1 VVARVGFG
9 DGQGVSVVTAS
20 AEIEAPIELVW
31 EVVSD
36 PRNLPHWER
45 HIVRVTGVP
54 KEGLREGTRYVTE
67 MRFMSVRANVKAEV
81 LEWDPPR
88 RATFQLVGLLD
99 ATVTTTVEPLGPDR
113 TRLDHVVEY
122 SFRGGPLG
130 SVAARSLQL
139 VGGAG
144 YALRRGIA
152 AQKHQIEDR
161 ADGW

>member
-1 VVARVGFG
+1 M
-9 DGQGVSVVTAS
+9 SVVTAS
-20 AEIEAPIELVW
+20 IEVEAPVGAVW
-31 EVVSD
+31 EVISD

-54 KEGLREGTRYVTE
+54 KEGLREGSRYVTE
-67 MRFMSVRANVKAEV
+67 MRFMAVRAKVKATV

-99 ATVTTTVEPLGPDR
+99 ATVTTTVEPVDDER

-130 SVAARSLQL
+130 EIAARSLRI
-139 VGGAG
+139 VGGARF
-144 YALRRGIA
+144 ALTRGIA
-152 AQKHQIEDR
+152 AQKRQIEDR
-161 ADGW
+161 ASGW